1 MKNTVRQATAT
12 GTMGTC
18 GSTPWRYWAKL
29 MAYMARGDVGG
40 KEDDDV
46 EAGELGTPQG
56 AHHGVIAAAEAGGT
70 RHHDEGQGLEQNE
83 DGGEQNPDPRRLA
96 RVPDADSDQRKHA
109 GADHMAEGDGVQ
121 LLFPQ
126 RPVQITLL
134 SAFSFS
140 LFSMDNPPLLIGRP
154 VPTVPCPGLRLH
166 TNRSP
171 SSDLRGPET
180 PQAFRSSRRT
190 AVPPQPQAHIRNPWV
205 TSVFLLPRQKAPFP
219 LN

>member
-1 MKNTVRQATAT
+1 MKGRAWSRMKTAESRIPIHADLPVYPMPIPISENTPEPITWPKAMEYSSFFPSVRFR
-12 GTMGTC
+12 
-18 GSTPWRYWAKL
+18 SS
-29 MAYMARGDVGG
+29 V
-40 KEDDDV
+40 V
-46 EAGELGTPQG
+46 S
-56 AHHGVIAAAEAGGT
+56 I
-70 RHHDEGQGLEQNE
+70 
-83 DGGEQNPDPRRLA
+83 
-96 RVPDADSDQRKHA
+96 
-109 GADHMAEGDGVQ
+109 
-121 LLFPQ
+121 F
-126 RPVQITLL
+126 
-134 SAFSFS
+134 FS

-219 LN
+219 LNQTRLDLFFIPIAIFIC